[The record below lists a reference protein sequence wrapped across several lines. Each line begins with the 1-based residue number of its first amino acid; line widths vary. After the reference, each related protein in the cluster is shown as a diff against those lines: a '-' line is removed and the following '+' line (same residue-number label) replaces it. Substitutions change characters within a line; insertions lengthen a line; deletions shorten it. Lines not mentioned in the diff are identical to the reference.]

1 MRFLMIIFMQLLFA
15 SFDAGAQETG
25 GVGSIFKK
33 SIDAGYGLTLEA
45 KANRLAEAEEFYRK
59 RADLKLHHKALH
71 AFASLADDFADDYE
85 LQWKTSKYYYYLA
98 GRYKD
103 DTEKS
108 LPFYKLGAKYGK
120 QAMKAKP
127 DGYDG
132 KYWWMINFVH
142 TTLGESK
149 LKILAESKKIKA
161 ECEELIK
168 LDPKRHEAYML
179 LGGMY
184 RSLPGFPIAWGD
196 NEKSLELLLKAEK
209 LAPDDAEL
217 LIEIAESYVAL
228 GKKDLA
234 VKYYEKAA
242 KTPDI
247 PGMEFECEDA
257 RLYSKKRIE
266 ELKK

>member
-1 MRFLMIIFMQLLFA
+1 MRFSAIIPFVILFA
-15 SFDAGAQETG
+15 GLDLFAQETG
-25 GVGSIFKK
+25 GVGAVFKK
-33 SIDAGYGLTLEA
+33 SVDAGQGLTPEA
-45 KANRLAEAEEFYRK
+45 KAKRMAEAEEFYKK
-59 RADLKLHHKALH
+59 RADLNSHHKVLH
-71 AFASLADDFADDYE
+71 AFAKLADDFADDYE
-85 LQWKTSKYYYYLA
+85 LQWRTSKYYYYLA
-98 GRYKD
+98 GRYKED
-103 DTEKS
+103 NEKA
-108 LPFYKLGAKYGK
+108 LPYYKLGSKYGK
-120 QAMKAKP
+120 RAMKAKP
-127 DGYDG
+127 GGYDG

-142 TTLGESK
+142 TTLGESE
-149 LKILAESKKIKA
+149 LKILTESKKIKA
-161 ECEELIK
+161 VCEELIK

-209 LAPDDAEL
+209 HVPDDAEL

-228 GKKDLA
+228 GKKDPA

-257 RLYSKKRIE
+257 RVYSKKRID